1 MADPFLRWPH
11 PVLRRPAAPVG
22 EVTEAVR
29 AIWDEME
36 RAMRAMPD
44 ARGVGLAAPQIGH
57 PLALAILDAGDEPAR
72 ALRLADP
79 RVVWASEETSS
90 YEEGSPNL
98 PGLRAKVVRPA
109 AVRVAFLG
117 EDGPEERRFD
127 GLWATSVQ
135 HQIDHLA
142 GRMFLDR
149 LSRTRRDMLLR
160 RARRGRSGG

>member
-1 MADPFLRWPH
+1 MAAPFLAWPH

-22 EVTEAVR
+22 EVTDETRAV
-29 AIWDEME
+29 WDEME
-36 RAMRAMPD
+36 RAMRAMPG

-57 PLALAILDAGDEPAR
+57 SLALAILDAGEEPGR
-72 ALRLADP
+72 AVRLADP
-79 RVVWASEETSS
+79 RVVWTSQETSS

-98 PGLRAKVVRPA
+98 PGARARVTRPA
-109 AVRVAFLG
+109 AVRVAFLNGAG
-117 EDGPEERRFD
+117 EAEERLFE

-142 GRMFLDR
+142 GCMFWDR

-160 RARRGRSGG
+160 RARKG